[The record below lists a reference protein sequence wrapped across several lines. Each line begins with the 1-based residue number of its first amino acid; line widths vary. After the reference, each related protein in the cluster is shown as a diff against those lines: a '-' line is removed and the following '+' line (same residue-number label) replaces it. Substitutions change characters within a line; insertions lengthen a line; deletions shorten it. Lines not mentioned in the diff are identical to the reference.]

1 MATNRL
7 SNGWPGTGG
16 SGPAA
21 GVIAINNTCAVG
33 ALKNYFPRFGGVEFI
48 YAPDHDILAAGRPKV
63 GLNGSWHEQ
72 LALLISVNSS
82 ALIVGG
88 MLSRG
93 MRGEFLTGE
102 QSGHFGDIW
111 TPDIR
116 VQFNTWLPKRTGIL
130 VVHHPW
136 EAK

>member
-48 YAPDHDILAAGRPKV
+48 YAPDHDILAVGRPKV

-82 ALIVGG
+82 TLIVGG

-93 MRGEFLTGE
+93 IQGEFLTGE
-102 QSGHFGDIW
+102 QSGHFGVSW
-111 TPDIR
+111 TPNTR
-116 VQFNTWLPKRTGIL
+116 NQFKAWLFQRTRAP
-130 VVHHPW
+130 VVHNHW
-136 EAK
+136 GM